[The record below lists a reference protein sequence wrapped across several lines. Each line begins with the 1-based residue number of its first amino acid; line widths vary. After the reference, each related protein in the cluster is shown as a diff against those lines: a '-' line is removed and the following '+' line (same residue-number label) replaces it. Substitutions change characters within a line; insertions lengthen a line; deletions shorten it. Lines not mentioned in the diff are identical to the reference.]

1 MRRKSETLDDW
12 YAGSESGPLPESL
25 SSLIAEAAR
34 YAHFNMKR
42 DGFIAPMMMAATDDG
57 ILMFTPKDMNDE
69 DGKDTFAN
77 TVRMIAGTYGASALV
92 LILESWM
99 TRASQEG
106 NLDMTPPSESY
117 EREEVVTLIGQSKDG
132 NCTRMYP
139 IVRLDNGR
147 FWNLGDPFDLGADSF
162 SGRFAGL
169 LPTKE
174 VDLTMRE
181 LGKKLLKAMGVE
193 LIPLPRR

>member
-1 MRRKSETLDDW
+1 M
-12 YAGSESGPLPESL
+12 
-25 SSLIAEAAR
+25 IAEAAR

-132 NCTRMYP
+132 NCTQMYP

-174 VDLTMRE
+174 VDLTKRV
-181 LGKKLLKAMGVE
+181 LGKKLLQAMGVD
-193 LIPLPRR
+193 LVPLPRR

>member
-1 MRRKSETLDDW
+1 
-12 YAGSESGPLPESL
+12 
-25 SSLIAEAAR
+25 LIAEAAR

-42 DGFIAPMMMAATDDG
+42 DGFIAPLMMAATDDG

-77 TVRMIAGTYGASALV
+77 TVRLIAGTYGASALV

-99 TRASQEG
+99 TRASQES

-132 NCTRMYP
+132 NCTQMYP

-174 VDLTMRE
+174 ADLTMRV
-181 LGKKLLKAMGVE
+181 LGKKLLQAMGVE